1 MATHYGPSEILMVTN
16 GLELHFVPG
25 DTNSYP
31 GSGTTFTDLVN
42 SVTVSLVNGPTYSSS
57 NGGYLSFD
65 GSNDYI
71 NMDNTVSYIDEDV
84 GTLSI
89 VAKLISHSGNDSIND
104 IRYDANNNW
113 GIQNVDS
120 NGNLQ
125 YKYKSGGTVNNID
138 IDQTF
143 SASNP
148 FEFFDM
154 SWDGTA
160 NELKAYKNG
169 VKQGNTVTIVGTM
182 TTPTTFHYGKATPAS
197 NGMQNYLSSWKYYNR
212 VLTDAEVL
220 QNYYYEKN
228 RIGL

>member
-1 MATHYGPSEILMVTN
+1 MSTNYNPKTITN
-16 GLELHFVPG
+16 GLVLYL
-25 DTNSYP
+25 DAANKNSYP

-57 NGGYLSFD
+57 DGGYLSFD

-71 NMDNTVSYIDEDV
+71 DMDNTVSYIDEDV

-89 VAKLISHSGNDSIND
+89 VAKLISHSGNGSIND

-120 NGNLQ
+120 NGDLQ
-125 YKYKSGGTVNNID
+125 YKYKSGGTVNKID

-143 SASNP
+143 STSNP

-220 QNYYYEKN
+220 QNYNAQKH
-228 RIGL
+228 RFGV

>member
-1 MATHYGPSEILMVTN
+1 MSTNYNPKTITN
-16 GLELHFVPG
+16 GLVLYL
-25 DTNSYP
+25 DAANKNSYP

-57 NGGYLSFD
+57 DGGYLSFD

-71 NMDNTVSYIDEDV
+71 DMDNTVSYIDEDV

-120 NGNLQ
+120 NGDLQ
-125 YKYKSGGTVNNID
+125 YKYKSGGTVNKID

-143 SASNP
+143 STSNP

-220 QNYYYEKN
+220 QNYNAQKH
-228 RIGL
+228 RFGV

>member
-1 MATHYGPSEILMVTN
+1 MVTN

-169 VKQGNTVTIVGTM
+169 VKQGSTVTISGTM